1 MTETPLIAR
10 VALAETWFDA
20 FRLVATPLFDRAAKD
35 LGLKCSNLPTL
46 IVNPPADW
54 EERRKP
60 CRRYALHFAEAG
72 DWSLAGAW
80 AMLAVDPIILP
91 LARAEE
97 EGLLYGLALLGVANA
112 IADEPDLA
120 DDKAFCK
127 AVFGW
132 RFLERH
138 GRLAVHKDEHDP
150 IIVARRIAAPLTIDR
165 DETLS
170 FARAW
175 AEVSS

>member
-1 MTETPLIAR
+1 MTPLIAR

-20 FRLVATPLFDRAAKD
+20 FRVVATPLFDQAATD
-35 LGLKCSNLPTL
+35 LRVKRSSLPTL

-54 EERRKP
+54 EERREP

-80 AMLAVDPIILP
+80 AMLAVDPMILP

-97 EGLLYGLALLGVANA
+97 EALLYDLALLGVASA

-120 DDKAFCK
+120 DDEALCK

-138 GRLAVHKDEHDP
+138 GRLAVHRDEADP
-150 IIVARRIAAPLTIDR
+150 IIVARRIGAPLTIDR
-165 DETLS
+165 DETLTW
-170 FARAW
+170 ARAW